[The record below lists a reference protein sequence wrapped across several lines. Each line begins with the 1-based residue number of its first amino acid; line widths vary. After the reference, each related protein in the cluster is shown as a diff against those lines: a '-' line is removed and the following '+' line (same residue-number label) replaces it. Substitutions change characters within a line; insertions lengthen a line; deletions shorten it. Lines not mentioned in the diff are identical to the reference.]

1 MTAPLKPRTCK
12 CGGVLPEFFPD
23 GNPVCSCRVL
33 YGARHRKTGEWA
45 RDFNGPN
52 MGKVSRYETPGEVW
66 NWSNSPVGMA
76 EFLDTYRIVR
86 TRKVRKPKPSVRLAA
101 WQARRS
107 LARSVA
113 VWASKGIWRAKAN
126 CEWETSGPTP
136 AAAMRALVKAMGK
149 AVDE

>member
-1 MTAPLKPRTCK
+1 MTTCK
-12 CGGVLPEFFPD
+12 HCTGA
-23 GNPVCSCRVL
+23 CSCRVL

-86 TRKVRKPKPSVRLAA
+86 IRTRKVRKPKPSVRLAA
-101 WQARRS
+101 WQS
-107 LARSVA
+107 KGTRSVTMWANGTTWRVQA
-113 VWASKGIWRAKAN
+113 VKQILEIYDRWEAK
-126 CEWETSGPTP
+126 GPTP
-136 AAAMRALVKAMGK
+136 AAAMRALVSKMCR